1 MASYKVLSGRIAG
14 KKAGDIVTAQDL
26 EGCNI
31 AALVEAGHL
40 SEETTKP
47 TKADKE

>member
-1 MASYKVLSGRIAG
+1 MASYKVLSDLIDG
-14 KKAGDIVTAQDL
+14 KKAGDTITDEEL

-40 SEETTKP
+40 AEP
-47 TKADKE
+47 TKTNKAEKE